1 MNLQIYIY
9 GKDPNEIFTIF
20 DNEYLGLYLGKDPR
34 EIFTIFDKEYLGLY
48 LGKDPRE
55 IFTIFDKEYLG
66 LYLGKDP
73 REIFTI
79 FDKEY
84 LGLYLGKDPREIFTT
99 FDEEP
104 LGCASLAQ
112 VHRATLQNGK
122 EVAVKVI
129 FYKMAGF
136 RYQSYICRKTQKILV
151 HSRCHS
157 HET

>member
-1 MNLQIYIY
+1 MTHGYLQYLTRNLKIYIY
-9 GKDPNEIFTIF
+9 GKDPHEIIT
-20 DNEYLGLYLGKDPR
+20 D
-34 EIFTIFDKEYLGLY
+34 TV
-48 LGKDPRE
+48 
-55 IFTIFDKEYLG
+55 FDKEYLG

>member
-1 MNLQIYIY
+1 MQYLTRNLKIYIY
-9 GKDPNEIFTIF
+9 GKDPHEIIT
-20 DNEYLGLYLGKDPR
+20 D
-34 EIFTIFDKEYLGLY
+34 TV
-48 LGKDPRE
+48 
-55 IFTIFDKEYLG
+55 FDKEYLG

-112 VHRATLQNGK
+112 VHKATLQNGK

-129 FYKMAGF
+129 VY
-136 RYQSYICRKTQKILV
+136 
-151 HSRCHS
+151 
-157 HET
+157 